1 MKKRHVIIIT
11 IILAI
16 TLVWLLV
23 LMSPRIEE
31 RDHLRATVAD
41 TEKQLDDFRRIMFE
55 FPDFF
60 NSRKQL
66 LEQKKHLLS
75 KLYSKAELLKLFEQL
90 TQTAKMCGL
99 ALVEIS
105 PSIEELLALNRS
117 LPDESYPRPL
127 DITVRLQ
134 GDLSRVGNYIEKTSA
149 RSFYQGTTR
158 CVISNSAAGQKLSQ
172 VTYSFKAI
180 LGTIKDS

>member
-1 MKKRHVIIIT
+1 MKKMYVIT
-11 IILAI
+11 IGVALAI
-16 TLVWLLV
+16 ALIWLLV
-23 LMSPRIEE
+23 LLSPGIEE
-31 RDHLRATVAD
+31 RDGLRTAVA
-41 TEKQLDDFRRIMFE
+41 EAENQLIDFRRIMFE

-66 LEQKKHLLS
+66 LQQKKHLLS

-90 TQTAKMCGL
+90 TNTSKAYGL
-99 ALVEIS
+99 RLVEIS

-117 LPDESYPRPL
+117 LPNEDCPRPL
-127 DITVRLQ
+127 DITVRLR
-134 GDLSRVGNYIEKTSA
+134 GDLQNIGKYIEKTSSQDFCQ
-149 RSFYQGTTR
+149 RLTR
-158 CVISNSAAGQKLSQ
+158 CVITNSDETQRLSR